1 MGIAARERAAR
12 EEERPRSPSLVQDLD
27 RLFESNRSQVQRLCM
42 RLTGSSERAE
52 ELVQETLVVAYTKL
66 PEFHGAARF
75 STWIYGIARNLGLN
89 AIRKRQEVLSEDGV
103 LETEEPAADALRL
116 LRREER
122 QRLLRVASEASLDP
136 GEQEAVHMRYVLE
149 LPLDRIEAVL
159 GIGSGEARVLLQRS
173 KRKLGRELR
182 SQLAQLG
189 QGPSLFHSQS

>member
-52 ELVQETLVVAYTKL
+52 ELVQESLVVAYTKL

>member
-12 EEERPRSPSLVQDLD
+12 EEEQPPSHSLVQDLD
-27 RLFESNRSQVQRLCM
+27 RLFESNRSQVQRLCL
-42 RLTGSSERAE
+42 RLTGNSERAE